1 MKLLTS
7 MKGKFTIYFLFV
19 LLSFCSM
26 SGAKAQVGLCPTNM
40 DFEQGDFSNWVCKQG
55 TVAISGGVNTITW
68 TSMGPPLPTFQTM
81 ITPLTA
87 GLDPWGNFPTLCP
100 NGSNNS
106 IMLGNGTASLSGGI
120 GREASGV
127 TYTYSIPATAT
138 VFSILFY
145 YAIVLE
151 DPSHTPEAQPRFRA
165 RIRDVGT
172 GMNIPCVD
180 FDFIASS
187 SLPGFLPSPFNFN
200 VKYKD
205 WTPISIDLTGM
216 AGKTIELEF
225 ITTECTQ
232 NGHFAYAYVDVNSTC
247 NGAITGTTICPGD
260 PSITLSAPFGFQAYE
275 WWDNTFSNILSTSQ
289 TLFLSPPP
297 AAGTV
302 FPVIVFPYPGFGCK
316 DTLYATLTVGTAP
329 AANAGPDQLVC
340 NGQQVQ
346 IGAPNNPI
354 YDYLWTPAAQVSNP
368 SVSNPFAWT
377 FLPTPDEFIVRTT
390 DILTGCISYDTTYLT
405 ARTVDTA
412 LVLNGKNIY
421 CAGDPTA
428 GTLSV
433 PNVLS
438 SVQWYDGGVP
448 IPGATGY
455 SYQPSVSGNYWAQ
468 VQQNGC
474 TDSTRT
480 ESFTVNPRP
489 ASIAG
494 PDASI
499 CTYNQTIQ
507 LGAPSNPSYTYSWT
521 PATQVS
527 NATIGDPIA
536 WAIGNST
543 TEFIVHTT
551 DPLTG
556 CNTYDTVYITG
567 RVVDTSI
574 VLNGKNDFCASD
586 PAWGSLSVSNTLAS
600 VQWYD
605 GTTAIPGATGFIY
618 RPLVTGNYWAQIQQN
633 GCTDSTATIPF
644 GIHPLPLVSFTPSSD
659 TGCVTN
665 HSFLFING
673 STASDGSSMS
683 YLWKLGDGSTQTI
696 TDAVKT
702 YLAPGNYPVKLITTT
717 SFGCSDSTNNFIVH
731 VVPNGKANFR
741 WDSICTNRPSY
752 FYNLSN
758 ENGSAQVSYNWTFNN
773 GGPGSN
779 LKNPQP
785 IVYTTAGQTDVT
797 LILTALG
804 CENDPDSIVKR
815 VQVNVQKPGIT
826 YRSITVPQGIKEFI
840 HARDSVGNFFNWR
853 PKVQLSDYNARY
865 TQFNAVDDVLY
876 LIDISDLHTCI
887 TTDTLQMLVLKKPGY
902 YLPTAFTPNGDGLND
917 DVQPYLVGMKGLKS
931 FSVFNRWGNLI
942 FYTNTY
948 GKKWNGKM
956 NGVDQNPGV
965 YVWILEF
972 YDSNNKL
979 VTEKG
984 TITLIR

>member
-1 MKLLTS
+1 MRV
-7 MKGKFTIYFLFV
+7 KFTIYFLFV

-26 SGAKAQVGLCPTNM
+26 SGAKAQVGLCPSNL
-40 DFEQGDFSNWVCKQG
+40 DFEMGDFSGWECRAG
-55 TVAISGGVNTITW
+55 SAL
-68 TSMGPPLPTFQTM
+68 GPYPLPLTGAIPGRHT
-81 ITPLTA
+81 IIDATTA
-87 GLDPWGNFPTLCP
+87 GIDPFGFFPEMCP
-100 NGSNNS
+100 NGSGFS
-106 IMLGNGTASLSGGI
+106 MKLGNQINGTQAESISY
-120 GREASGV
+120 
-127 TYTYSIPATAT
+127 TYTIPATLS
-138 VFSILFY
+138 VFSMLFY
-145 YAIVLE
+145 YAVVIE
-151 DPSHTPEAQPRFRA
+151 SPGHTPANQPRFRA
-165 RIRDVGT
+165 RIIDVST
-172 GMNIPCVD
+172 STPLPCVN
-180 FDFIASS
+180 FDFIAGNT
-187 SLPGFLPSPFNFN
+187 PGGFQTSPIPGNLGSP
-200 VKYKD
+200 VLYKD
-205 WTPISIDLTGM
+205 WTPVSINLNAYIGR
-216 AGKTIELEF
+216 TIMLEF
-225 ITTECTQ
+225 ITNDCLQ
-232 NGHFAYAYVDVNSTC
+232 SGHAGYAYVDVSTVC
-247 NGAITGTTICPGD
+247 NGAIQGSTVCIGDTSTTL
-260 PSITLSAPFGFQAYE
+260 TAPFGFQNYT
-275 WWDNTFSNILSTSQ
+275 WYSDLTFSTIISTSQ
-289 TLFLSPPP
+289 TITFNPPP
-297 AAGTV
+297 IVGTIY
-302 FPVIVFPYPGFGCK
+302 PVVIEPFPGFGCR
-316 DTLYATLTVGTAP
+316 DTLYATITVSP
-329 AANAGPDQLVC
+329 KPVSVAGPDVTIC
-340 NGQQVQ
+340 EGQIVQ
-346 IGAPNNPI
+346 IGGPPTPAYN
-354 YDYLWTPAAQVSNP
+354 YLWTPAGQVSNP
-368 SVSNPFAWT
+368 IISNPLAWNT
-377 FLPTPDEFIVRTT
+377 GPPTEFIVRTT
-390 DILTGCISYDTTYLT
+390 DLLTGCISYDS
-405 ARTVDTA
+405 AIISSFVVDTSMF
-412 LVLNGKNIY
+412 VTGQKVF
-421 CAGDPTA
+421 CAGDPAA

-433 PNVLS
+433 NATVS
-438 SVQWYDGGVP
+438 GVQWFNGGSP
-448 IPGATGY
+448 IPGATGLT
-455 SYQPSVSGNYWAQ
+455 YQPVASGNYWAE
-468 VQQNGC
+468 VQQTGC

-489 ASIAG
+489 VSIAG

-521 PATQVS
+521 PAAQVS
-527 NATIGDPIA
+527 NATIGDPVA
-536 WAIGNST
+536 WAIGNTT

-586 PAWGSLSVSNTLAS
+586 PAWGILSVSSAVGS

-605 GTTAIPGATGFIY
+605 GAILIPGATGYNY
-618 RPLVTGNYWAQIQQN
+618 RPLATGNYWAQVQQN

-644 GIHPLPLVSFTPSSD
+644 GIHPLPLVSFTPSND

-665 HSFLFING
+665 HSFLFTNG
-673 STASDGSSMS
+673 STVSDGSSMS
-683 YLWKLGDGSTQTI
+683 YLWKLGDGTTQTI

-702 YLAPGNYPVKLITTT
+702 YLSPGNYPVKLITTT
-717 SFGCSDSTNNFIVH
+717 SFGCSDSSNNFIVH
-731 VVPNGKANFR
+731 VVPNGNANFR

-758 ENGSAQVSYNWTFNN
+758 ENGSAQVRYNWTFNN

-785 IVYTTAGQTDVT
+785 IIYTIAGQTDVT

-826 YRSITVPQGIKEFI
+826 YRSITVPQGSNQFI
-840 HARDSVGNFFNWR
+840 HARDSVGNFFNWK

-865 TQFNAVDDVLY
+865 TEFRAVDDVLY

-948 GKKWNGKM
+948 GKRWNGKM

-972 YDSNNKL
+972 YNSDNKL

>member
-1 MKLLTS
+1 MKLLTA
-7 MKGKFTIYFLFV
+7 MMGKFTIYLLFILV
-19 LLSFCSM
+19 SFCSM
-26 SGAKAQVGLCPTNM
+26 SGAKAQVGLCPPNL
-40 DFEQGDFSNWVCKQG
+40 DFEQGDFQSWICRIG
-55 TVAISGGVNTITW
+55 TLDNAGNITW
-68 TSMGPPLPTFQTM
+68 APSTNPIPNRHTM
-81 ITPLTA
+81 ITAPG
-87 GLDPWGNFPTLCP
+87 GLDAYGGFPEICP
-100 NGSNNS
+100 NGSNYS
-106 IMLGNGTASLSGGI
+106 VKLGNVNSPP
-120 GREASGV
+120 GRQVSEVSY
-127 TYTYSIPATAT
+127 TYTIPASTT
-138 VFSILFY
+138 NFSMLFW
-145 YAIVLE
+145 YAIVLN
-151 DPSHTPEAQPRFRA
+151 DPPSNHSPIQRPRFKA
-165 RIRDVGT
+165 RIIDVAT
-172 GMNIPCVD
+172 NRSVPCVD
-180 FDFIASS
+180 FDFISS
-187 SLPGFLPSPFNFN
+187 ANLPGFLPSPINPN
-200 VKYKD
+200 VVYKD
-205 WTPISIDLTGM
+205 WTPVSINLSGL
-216 AGKTIELEF
+216 AGTTIRLEF
-225 ITTECTQ
+225 TSLDCTLS
-232 NGHFAYAYVDVNSTC
+232 GHFGYAYIDVSPFC
-247 NGAITGTTICPGD
+247 NGVISGNYICPGD
-260 PSITLSAPFGFQAYE
+260 TALTIAAPFGFQNYT
-275 WWDNTFSNILSTSQ
+275 WYSDLTFSTILSTTQ
-289 TLFLSPPP
+289 FLYLNPLPMVGSI
-297 AAGTV
+297 
-302 FPVIVFPYPGFGCK
+302 FPVKVEPYPTFGCT
-316 DTLYATLTVGTAP
+316 DTLYATISVGTRP

-354 YDYLWTPAAQVSNP
+354 YNYLWTPSAQVSNP
-368 SVSNPFAWT
+368 TISNPSAWT

-390 DILTGCISYDTTYLT
+390 DILTGCVAYDTTYLT
-405 ARTVDTA
+405 AKTVDTA

-421 CAGDPTA
+421 CAGDPAA

-438 SVQWYDGGVP
+438 AVQWYNGGVP

-455 SYQPSVSGNYWAQ
+455 SYQPTVSGNYWAQ

-480 ESFTVNPRP
+480 EVFTVNTMPV
-489 ASIAG
+489 SIAG

-499 CTYNQTIQ
+499 CTNSQTIQ

-521 PATQVS
+521 PVAQVS
-527 NATIGDPIA
+527 NATIGDPVA
-536 WAIGNST
+536 WAIGATT

-551 DPLTG
+551 DALSG
-556 CNTYDTVYITG
+556 CNTYDTTYITG

-574 VLNGKNDFCASD
+574 TLNGKNDFCTSD
-586 PAWGSLSVSNTLAS
+586 PAWGSMSVSNTLAS

-605 GTTAIPGATGFIY
+605 GTTSIPGATGYNY

-633 GCTDSTATIPF
+633 GCTDSTVTIPF
-644 GIHPLPLVSFTPSSD
+644 SIHPLPLVLFTPSSD

-665 HSFLFING
+665 HSFLFTNG
-673 STASDGSSMS
+673 STVSDGSSMS
-683 YLWKLGDGSTQTI
+683 YLWKLGDGTTQTI

-702 YLAPGNYPVKLITTT
+702 YLAPGNYPVKLIATS

-758 ENGSAQVSYNWTFNN
+758 ENNSALVRYNWTFNN

-785 IVYTTAGQTDVT
+785 IIYTSAGQTDVT

-804 CENDPDSIVKR
+804 CENDPDSVVKR

-826 YRSITVPQGIKEFI
+826 YRSITVPQGSNQFI
-840 HARDSVGNFFNWR
+840 HARDSVGYFFNWR
-853 PKVQLSDYNARY
+853 PKVQLIDYNARY
-865 TQFNAVDDVLY
+865 TEFRALDDVLY

-948 GKKWNGKM
+948 GKRWNGKM
-956 NGVDQNPGV
+956 NGVDQDSGV